1 MKEEKEKDL
10 DQVLI
15 QDLDQDQVVGILY
28 KIN

>member
-15 QDLDQDQVVGILY
+15 QDLGQDQVVGILY